1 MLMIMDVVVF
11 VPLGNAPLMKELRML
26 IMKPIMPM
34 TMIPSVQTF
43 MVIHTSLLSGF
54 LASRISLEQDFRKEP
69 SPKSN
74 NSSSFYTKGETTSI

>member
-1 MLMIMDVVVF
+1 MITDVVV

-26 IMKPIMPM
+26 ITKPTMPM
-34 TMIPSVQTF
+34 MVIPSAQTF
-43 MVIHTSLLSGF
+43 MVIQTSLLSGF
-54 LASRISLEQDFRKEP
+54 FASRISLEQDLRKES

>member
-1 MLMIMDVVVF
+1 MITDVVV

-26 IMKPIMPM
+26 ITKPTMPM
-34 TMIPSVQTF
+34 MMIPSVQTF
-43 MVIHTSLLSGF
+43 MVIQTSLLSGF
-54 LASRISLEQDFRKEP
+54 FANRISLEQDLRKES